1 VSHNRILV
9 PVSDTQTI
17 RRTVED
23 AVSTALEDSESA
35 YVRFVYLH
43 SGDLVGEVGPE
54 RSEREEDFE
63 TAETLLDRAAVWA
76 EEDAGDRVED
86 LTVESAHL
94 GLDSYLFSPEDVGRA
109 LVDEATAHDI
119 AHVVLD
125 PEYDPGVGAPLL
137 RPLEYELDRYDA
149 ISYSEAPGTRPTRRR
164 PLVLRSTPLQVGVL
178 FGAAFIFYQVL
189 SGHLKALDLV
199 TGAISATIVA
209 VGLSRIT
216 FVKDPEPESLI
227 RLGRLTLYIPYLIW
241 EIIKA
246 NVAVAAVILNPR
258 ADIDPRMTRIRPA
271 VWGSLPI
278 TTLANSITLTPGTLT
293 VRVDGRDLLVHSLLP
308 ESRKDLFDGGLERA
322 VRFAFYGRTAMA
334 IPSPRERGDTEVL
347 QQPDDETAE
356 TDAAEAEDTDDES
369 GNEEPADAADAEGG
383 EQS

>member
-17 RRTVED
+17 RRTVEHT
-23 AVSTALEDSESA
+23 VSTALEDSESA

-63 TAETLLDRAAVWA
+63 AAETLLDRAAVWA

-149 ISYSEAPGTRPTRRR
+149 VGYSEAPGTRPTRRR

-178 FGAAFIFYQVL
+178 FGVAFIFYQVL
-189 SGHLKALDLV
+189 SGHLKTLDLV
-199 TGAISATIVA
+199 TGAISAIIVA

-308 ESRKDLFDGGLERA
+308 ESREDLFDGGLERA

-334 IPSPRERGDTEVL
+334 IPSPRERGNTEVL

-356 TDAAEAEDTDDES
+356 TDAAEAEDADDES
-369 GNEEPADAADAEGG
+369 GNDEPADAAYAEGG